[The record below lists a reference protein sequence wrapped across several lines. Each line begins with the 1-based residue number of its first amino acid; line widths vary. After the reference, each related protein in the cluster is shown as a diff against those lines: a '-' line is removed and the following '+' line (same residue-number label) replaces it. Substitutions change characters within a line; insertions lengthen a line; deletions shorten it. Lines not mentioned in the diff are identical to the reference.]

1 MTTREEIETFLD
13 SIAQLEPEEQMRRV
27 VDMVRDPA
35 NQTAAY
41 SSVKLMKWIR
51 ENERYM

>member
-13 SIAQLEPEEQMRRV
+13 SIAKLKPEEQMRRV
-27 VDMVRDPA
+27 VDMARDPA
-35 NQTAAY
+35 NQTAAF
-41 SSVKLMKWIR
+41 SSVKFMKWIR